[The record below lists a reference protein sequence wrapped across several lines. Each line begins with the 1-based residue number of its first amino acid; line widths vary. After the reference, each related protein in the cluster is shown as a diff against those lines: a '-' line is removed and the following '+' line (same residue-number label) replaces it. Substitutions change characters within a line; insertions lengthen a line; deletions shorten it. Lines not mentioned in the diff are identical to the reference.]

1 MDLDANRFIK
11 PAGVEDLPPLPEPDG
26 SILKNHLKQAL
37 TSMSMNPQPVKNL
50 EALAN
55 YSPSKSNQKPKAAA
69 TGFNP
74 FIYGNDVDSV
84 DIATRVAIIRFLNSS
99 SLLANFTEH
108 TRTIRLYPRPVV
120 AFQVNSF
127 LQSRPKAS
135 AFLAKFVRTQ
145 AVEFLAEWTLSP
157 SNVAFIR
164 IHTGVFDPAIIGD
177 KPKWYCHQL
186 DPIPFTSWNEGTAS
200 IACNAFSYMSLSS
213 SGGAIA
219 RQMDDSEDD
228 SSDASDDEI
237 SSSSSYSSLS
247 DYVSEMVKSEIT
259 DFISCKYLIQLRLE

>member
-1 MDLDANRFIK
+1 
-11 PAGVEDLPPLPEPDG
+11 
-26 SILKNHLKQAL
+26 
-37 TSMSMNPQPVKNL
+37 MSMNPPPVKNL

-55 YSPSKSNQKPKAAA
+55 SSPSKANQKTTKAP
-69 TGFNP
+69 TPGLNP

-84 DIATRVAIIRFLNSS
+84 DIATRVAIIRFLNSA

-135 AFLAKFVRTQ
+135 SFLSKFVRTQ

-164 IHTGVFDPAIIGD
+164 IHTGVLDPAIIGD
-177 KPKWYCHQL
+177 KPKWYSHQL

-200 IACNAFSYMSLSS
+200 IASNAFSYMSLSS
-213 SGGAIA
+213 SGGALT
-219 RQMDDSEDD
+219 RPVDDSDDD

-259 DFISCKYLIQLRLE
+259 DFISCE